1 MSNKQTEFDT
11 RPEAE
16 QQRKLTFGEQM
27 CGVDFNPAGH
37 EKVKRLKALAAEMA
51 DIVFEEYKVAGN
63 GKPIDGGR
71 LRDILAQGAFKSI
84 LDGQMSAVK
93 FVTNRH

>member
-1 MSNKQTEFDT
+1 MGQFDT

-16 QQRKLTFGEQM
+16 QQRELTFGEQL

-51 DIVFEEYKVAGN
+51 DIVN
-63 GKPIDGGR
+63 GHDASPEKPTAHSGY
-71 LRDILAQGAFKSI
+71 LNNTFKGHAIRSI
-84 LDGQMSAVK
+84 LDAQMWAVK
-93 FVTNRH
+93 HVTNTK